1 MFRRRETPGLLRRVI
16 RFVWP
21 QTGWRRAT
29 AYLLHRIRR
38 LPGSPQAI
46 AAGVACGAAASF
58 TPFIGLH
65 FVLAAL
71 LAWSIGGSVI
81 ASAFGTVVG
90 NPWTFPFIWLGIFRL
105 GTFALGWDIGHTL
118 PEGLTLTYIFDH
130 PFAVL
135 LPMTVGGIMAGAVA
149 WVAVYWP
156 VLGVVAEYQLL
167 RRRRATRRAARDAAA
182 GNVAESAL
190 SAGKEGNRR

>member
-1 MFRRRETPGLLRRVI
+1 MFRRRVTPELWRRVV
-16 RFVWP
+16 RFAWP

-29 AYLLHRIRR
+29 AYFLHRIRR

-58 TPFIGLH
+58 TPFLGLH
-65 FVLAAL
+65 FLLAAL
-71 LAWSIGGSVI
+71 FAWSIGGSVI

-90 NPWTFPFIWLGIFRL
+90 NPWTFPFIWYGIFRL
-105 GTFALGWDIGHTL
+105 GTFALGGDIGHTL
-118 PEGLTLTYIFDH
+118 PEGLTLTYMFDH

-167 RRRRATRRAARDAAA
+167 RRRRAARRAARDAAA
-182 GNVAESAL
+182 GDVAKSAL
-190 SAGKEGNRR
+190 SAGKEGYR